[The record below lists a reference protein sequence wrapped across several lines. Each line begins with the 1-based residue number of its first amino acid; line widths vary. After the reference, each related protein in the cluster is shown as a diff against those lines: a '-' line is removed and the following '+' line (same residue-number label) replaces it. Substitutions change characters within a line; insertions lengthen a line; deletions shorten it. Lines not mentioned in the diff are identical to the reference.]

1 MMNPSQPPM
10 TPVCC
15 LCQTVFQD
23 PKVLPCLHTFC
34 STCLQNLVTGEPG
47 SGEITCSTCGCHV
60 TLPVRGVS
68 GLVTNMLVKR
78 LADNYLSEIMK
89 SLHNDHTETSEP
101 DEGFGEQS
109 EVHVGHMTRSET
121 WHGQTDAVPQTIVG
135 QAKSLN
141 GDKQSELSTAV
152 SDQSSPGAVAT
163 QEEKHEM
170 KKEACRVTGK
180 LMSKLMHLQGEALRI
195 TYSID
200 SVNEGVRQ
208 WQERNIE
215 IKASIMDRSRML
227 QHLIKRHE
235 QKLLAEVDNLEN
247 HDQFL
252 NEADRTKNELR
263 MNLKRVLNGVEF
275 LKQMQ
280 NFGQDEEI
288 LAMKDFLLGDLK
300 ILCGVETN
308 KKEYTLKVPT
318 VTSYENLD
326 DEFGSLIPVEKRS
339 VVFEPDAGEGLG
351 DMKLTQLE
359 KVKQMEFTK
368 ASSTK
373 LRRRRAKTQQIRF
386 SSPQGRELR
395 FSSPQRRATRII
407 TSEDRELE
415 VEKTSPED
423 DPESPEDM
431 KDLQETLKLRRKEL
445 LEEKHMEDNM
455 ENIHDVHLFSA
466 HRRPTREKKRRVQS
480 FSGRPSSRTRLM
492 EQAAKGLQ
500 APSEAEQ
507 PEGHQE
513 TATLDKAGS
522 IDNIEGEITA
532 GNDASKET
540 TPADEEMTMKLKYL
554 RDNWRRRREIL
565 KSSESSQTSFER
577 APGDTSPV
585 SPDSPKSPEAK
596 VGTETKFQMF
606 RDQLSSMRHHIV
618 PKGNSPPPTSP
629 HNSPSRRM
637 SDSMAARKGSTGS
650 IPEVSNEIDFSSSHN
665 THENSVYDRLDTEG
679 QVFGTSTSPP
689 TNDSA
694 LTRNRLQQLRANA
707 RKKRERWRSQ
717 TLS

>member
-34 STCLQNLVTGEPG
+34 SSCLQNLVTGEVG
-47 SGEITCSTCGCHV
+47 LGEITCPTCGCHV
-60 TLPVRGVS
+60 TLPVRGVP
-68 GLVTNMLVKR
+68 GLVTNTHVKR
-78 LADNYLSEIMK
+78 LADNYLNDIMK
-89 SLHNDHTETSEP
+89 SLHNEHTETSEP

-121 WHGQTDAVPQTIVG
+121 WHGHTDVTPQTTVV
-135 QAKSLN
+135 QSKSLD
-141 GDKQSELSTAV
+141 GDKQSGLSTAV
-152 SDQSSPGAVAT
+152 SNPDAT
-163 QEEKHEM
+163 QAEKHEK

-180 LMSKLMHLQGEALRI
+180 LTSKLMHLQGEALRI

-208 WQERNIE
+208 WQEKNIE
-215 IKASIMDRSRML
+215 IKANIMDRSRML

-247 HDQFL
+247 HEQFL

-263 MNLKRVLNGVEF
+263 VNLKRVLNAVEF

-288 LAMKDFLLGDLK
+288 LEMKDFLLGDLK

-308 KKEYTLKVPT
+308 HKEYKLKVPT

-326 DEFGSLIPVEKRS
+326 DEFGSLIPVEKQS
-339 VVFEPDAGEGLG
+339 VVFEPDTGEGLG

-407 TSEDRELE
+407 TSEDRDLE

-423 DPESPEDM
+423 DPDGPEDI

-466 HRRPTREKKRRVQS
+466 HRRPAREKKRRVQS
-480 FSGRPSSRTRLM
+480 FSGRPSSQTRLM
-492 EQAAKGLQ
+492 EQAAAGLE
-500 APSEAEQ
+500 APNETEQ
-507 PEGHQE
+507 PKGHQQ

-522 IDNIEGEITA
+522 IDSIEGEITA
-532 GNDASKET
+532 GHDDSQEN
-540 TPADEEMTMKLKYL
+540 PANEDMTMKLKYL

-565 KSSESSQTSFER
+565 KSSESSQTSFEK
-577 APGDTSPV
+577 APGDMSPI

-606 RDQLSSMRHHIV
+606 RDQLSSMRHHHM
-618 PKGNSPPPTSP
+618 PSGNSPPPTSQ
-629 HNSPSRRM
+629 HISPSRRM
-637 SDSMAARKGSTGS
+637 SDSMAARKSSTGS
-650 IPEVSNEIDFSSSHN
+650 IPEVSGEMDFLSSHS
-665 THENSVYDRLDTEG
+665 TFENGTNGRQDTEG
-679 QVFGTSTSPP
+679 QVFA
-689 TNDSA
+689 TNDSG
-694 LTRNRLQQLRANA
+694 LTRSRLQQLRANA
-707 RKKRERWRSQ
+707 RKKKERWRSQ